1 MEKIEFTKKDV
12 KKKFVE
18 LVNEYGKKGIL
29 YTFDYC
35 SNYGVEL
42 ECSTIDEIQSF
53 NDDVIF
59 VYNANEQDEWAYLE
73 QFSMDALIYFYNGLV
88 DAIKEE
94 QDGND

>member
-1 MEKIEFTKKDV
+1 MEKINLTKKDV

-73 QFSMDALIYFYNGLV
+73 QFSMDSLIYFYNGLV

-94 QDGND
+94 ENGND

>member
-1 MEKIEFTKKDV
+1 MEKINLTKKDV

-59 VYNANEQDEWAYLE
+59 VYNANEEGEWDYLE
-73 QFSMDALIYFYNGLV
+73 QFTMDSLIYFYNGLV

-94 QDGND
+94 ENGND

>member
-1 MEKIEFTKKDV
+1 MKKINLTKKDV
-12 KKKFVE
+12 KKKFIE

-59 VYNANEQDEWAYLE
+59 VYNANEKYDWAYLE
-73 QFSMDALIYFYNGLV
+73 QFSMDSLIYFYNGLV

>member
-1 MEKIEFTKKDV
+1 MEKINLTKKDI
-12 KKKFVE
+12 KKKFIE

-29 YTFDYC
+29 YTFGYC
-35 SNYGVEL
+35 SDYGVEL

-88 DAIKEE
+88 DAINEE
-94 QDGND
+94 ENEDK

>member
-1 MEKIEFTKKDV
+1 MEKINLTKKDV

-59 VYNANEQDEWAYLE
+59 VYNANEEGEWDYLE
-73 QFSMDALIYFYNGLV
+73 QFTMDSLIYFYNGLV

-94 QDGND
+94 ENEDK

>member
-1 MEKIEFTKKDV
+1 MEKINLTKKDV

-35 SNYGVEL
+35 SKYGVEL

-73 QFSMDALIYFYNGLV
+73 QFSMDSLIYFYNGLV

-94 QDGND
+94 ENGND